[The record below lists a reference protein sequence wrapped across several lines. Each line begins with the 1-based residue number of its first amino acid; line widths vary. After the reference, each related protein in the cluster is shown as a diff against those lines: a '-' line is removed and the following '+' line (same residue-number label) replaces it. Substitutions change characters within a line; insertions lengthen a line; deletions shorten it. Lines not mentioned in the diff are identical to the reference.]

1 MRVLIVEDD
10 VRIATFLKLGL
21 EEEGYQVV
29 TAQDGVSGLE
39 LAQAA
44 PYGVIILDL
53 MLPELDGYE
62 VAKRLR
68 RDFNQTPIL
77 VLTARDSNQDIIRG
91 LDLGADDYITKPF
104 ALDVFM
110 ARVRAVSRRGPVPM
124 PIIVRIGDLE
134 LDPLLHQASR
144 GGRMISLTPL
154 EFRLLEFL
162 ARASPRVIPR
172 QTILE
177 EIWGYNTEVS
187 PNNLEAFMHQLRTKI
202 DHASM
207 PKLIH
212 TVRGIGYCLREEARD
227 DCN

>member
-10 VRIATFLKLGL
+10 VRIATFLKQGL

-44 PYGVIILDL
+44 PFGVIILDL

-68 RDFNQTPIL
+68 REFNQTPIL

-91 LDLGADDYITKPF
+91 LDLGADDYLTKPF
-104 ALDVFM
+104 ALDVLM

-124 PIIVRIGDLE
+124 PVIVRIGDLE
-134 LDPLLHQASR
+134 LDPLLHHASR
-144 GGRMISLTPL
+144 AGQIVSLTPL
-154 EFRLLEFL
+154 EFKLLEFL
-162 ARASPRVIPR
+162 ARSSPRVIPR
-172 QTILE
+172 NTILE

-202 DHASM
+202 DRAPL

-212 TVRGIGYCLREEARD
+212 TVRGIGYCLREEA
-227 DCN
+227 

>member
-10 VRIATFLKLGL
+10 VRIANFLKQGL

-44 PYGVIILDL
+44 PFGVIILDL

-68 RDFNQTPIL
+68 REFNQTPIL

-91 LDLGADDYITKPF
+91 LDLGADDYLTKPF
-104 ALDVFM
+104 ALDVLM

-124 PIIVRIGDLE
+124 PVIVRIGDLE
-134 LDPLLHQASR
+134 LDPLLHHASR
-144 GGRMISLTPL
+144 AGQLISLTPL

-162 ARASPRVIPR
+162 ARSSPRVIPR
-172 QTILE
+172 NTILE

-202 DHASM
+202 DRAPL

-212 TVRGIGYCLREEARD
+212 TVRGIGYCLREEA
-227 DCN
+227 

>member
-10 VRIATFLKLGL
+10 VRIANFLKQGL

-44 PYGVIILDL
+44 PFGVIILDL

-68 RDFNQTPIL
+68 REFNQTPIL

-91 LDLGADDYITKPF
+91 LDLGADDYLTKPF
-104 ALDVFM
+104 ALDVLM

-124 PIIVRIGDLE
+124 PVIVRIGDLE
-134 LDPLLHQASR
+134 LDPLLHHASR
-144 GGRMISLTPL
+144 AGQIISLTPL

-162 ARASPRVIPR
+162 ARSSPRVIPR
-172 QTILE
+172 NTILE

-202 DHASM
+202 DRAPL

-212 TVRGIGYCLREEARD
+212 TVRGIGYCLREEA
-227 DCN
+227 

>member
-10 VRIATFLKLGL
+10 VRIANFLKQGL

-29 TAQDGVSGLE
+29 TAQDGVSGLQ

-44 PYGVIILDL
+44 PFGVIILDL

-68 RDFNQTPIL
+68 REFNQTPIL

-91 LDLGADDYITKPF
+91 LDLGADDYLTKPF
-104 ALDVFM
+104 ALDVLM

-124 PIIVRIGDLE
+124 PVIVRIGDLE
-134 LDPLLHQASR
+134 LDPLLHHASR
-144 GGRMISLTPL
+144 AGQIISLTPL

-162 ARASPRVIPR
+162 ARSSPRVIPR
-172 QTILE
+172 NTILE

-187 PNNLEAFMHQLRTKI
+187 PNNLEAFMHQLRTKV
-202 DHASM
+202 DRAPL

-212 TVRGIGYCLREEARD
+212 TVRGIGYCLREEA
-227 DCN
+227 

>member
-10 VRIATFLKLGL
+10 VRIANFLKQGL

-44 PYGVIILDL
+44 PFGVIILDL

-68 RDFNQTPIL
+68 REFNQTPIL

-91 LDLGADDYITKPF
+91 LDLGADDYLTKPF
-104 ALDVFM
+104 ALDVLM

-124 PIIVRIGDLE
+124 PVIVRIGDLE
-134 LDPLLHQASR
+134 LDPLLHHASR
-144 GGRMISLTPL
+144 AGQIISLTPL

-162 ARASPRVIPR
+162 ARSSPRVIPR
-172 QTILE
+172 NTILE

-202 DHASM
+202 DRAPL

-212 TVRGIGYCLREEARD
+212 TIRGIGYCLREEA
-227 DCN
+227 

>member
-124 PIIVRIGDLE
+124 PVIVRIGDLE
-134 LDPLLHQASR
+134 LDSLLHQASR
-144 GGRMISLTPL
+144 GGRMVSLTPL

-172 QTILE
+172 QIILE

-202 DHASM
+202 DHPSM

>member
-10 VRIATFLKLGL
+10 VRIANFLKQGL

-44 PYGVIILDL
+44 PFGVIILDL

-68 RDFNQTPIL
+68 REFNQTPIL

-91 LDLGADDYITKPF
+91 LDLGADDYLTKPF
-104 ALDVFM
+104 ALDVLM

-124 PIIVRIGDLE
+124 PVIVRIGDLE
-134 LDPLLHQASR
+134 LDPLLHHASR
-144 GGRMISLTPL
+144 AGQIISLTPL

-162 ARASPRVIPR
+162 ARSSPRVIPR
-172 QTILE
+172 NTILE

-187 PNNLEAFMHQLRTKI
+187 PNNLEAFMHQLRTKV
-202 DHASM
+202 DRAPL

-212 TVRGIGYCLREEARD
+212 TVRGIGYCLREEA
-227 DCN
+227 

>member
-10 VRIATFLKLGL
+10 VRLATFLKQGL

-44 PYGVIILDL
+44 PFGVIILDL

-68 RDFNQTPIL
+68 REFNQTPIL

-91 LDLGADDYITKPF
+91 LDLGADDYLTKPF
-104 ALDVFM
+104 ALDVLM

-124 PIIVRIGDLE
+124 PVIVRIGDLE
-134 LDPLLHQASR
+134 LDPLLHHASR
-144 GGRMISLTPL
+144 AGQIISLTPL

-162 ARASPRVIPR
+162 ARSSPRVIPR
-172 QTILE
+172 NTILE

-202 DHASM
+202 DRAPL

-212 TVRGIGYCLREEARD
+212 TVRGIGYCLREGGLT
-227 DCN
+227 

>member
-1 MRVLIVEDD
+1 MRILIVEDD
-10 VRIATFLKLGL
+10 LRIASFLEQGL

-29 TAQDGVSGLE
+29 TAHDGVSGLE

-44 PYGVIILDL
+44 PFGVIILDL
-53 MLPELDGYE
+53 MLPQLDGYE

-68 RDFNQTPIL
+68 RDCNQTPIL

-104 ALDVFM
+104 SLDVFM
-110 ARVRAVSRRGPVPM
+110 ARVRAVSRRGPVPK
-124 PIIVRIGDLE
+124 PIVVRIGDLE
-134 LDPLLHQASR
+134 VNPLLHQATR
-144 GGRMISLTPL
+144 AGRIVSLTPL

-162 ARASPRVIPR
+162 ARASPRVVPR

-177 EIWGYNTEVS
+177 EIWGYDTEVS

-202 DHASM
+202 DCAAM
-207 PKLIH
+207 PKMIH
-212 TVRGIGYCLREEARD
+212 TVRGIGYCLREEERNAF
-227 DCN
+227 N

>member
-144 GGRMISLTPL
+144 GGRMRAGRPMSLL
-154 EFRLLEFL
+154 
-162 ARASPRVIPR
+162 
-172 QTILE
+172 
-177 EIWGYNTEVS
+177 
-187 PNNLEAFMHQLRTKI
+187 
-202 DHASM
+202 
-207 PKLIH
+207 
-212 TVRGIGYCLREEARD
+212 
-227 DCN
+227 

>member
-10 VRIATFLKLGL
+10 VRIATFLKQGL

-44 PYGVIILDL
+44 PFGVIILDL

-91 LDLGADDYITKPF
+91 LDLGADDYLTKPF
-104 ALDVFM
+104 ALDVLM

-124 PIIVRIGDLE
+124 PVIVRIGDLE
-134 LDPLLHQASR
+134 LDPLLHQAAR
-144 GGRMISLTPL
+144 AGQMISLTPL

-162 ARASPRVIPR
+162 ARSSPRVIPR
-172 QTILE
+172 QMILE

-202 DHASM
+202 DRS
-207 PKLIH
+207 PLSKLIH
-212 TVRGIGYCLREEARD
+212 TVRGIGYCLREEA
-227 DCN
+227 